1 MHIEPGVINAA
12 KVLAANAAAVA
23 TLAAYVPGLIRQ
35 PAEIVKVLLAAAF
48 FSVFMQ
54 AYHMPAGASE
64 LHFIGA
70 SFIYFIFGF
79 RPTLYGFALGLLLQG
94 VLFEPGDLVHL
105 GVNSLSLMVPLI
117 AAHAAFGRVCFAEG
131 EDKAKVSWRRI
142 AAFDAAYYTGVT
154 LMVGFWLSLGE
165 EPTPLADWV
174 TFAAAYAP
182 LVLIEPVFSWLA
194 LKGVERLPE
203 GAVRQHTAID
213 QLALA

>member
-23 TLAAYVPGLIRQ
+23 TLASFAPGLIRR
-35 PAEIVKVLLAAAF
+35 PTEIVKILLAAAF
-48 FSVFMQ
+48 FSLFMQ

-94 VLFEPGDLVHL
+94 VLFEPADLIHL

-117 AAHAAFGRVCFAEG
+117 AAHAAFGRRCFAEG
-131 EDKAKVSWRRI
+131 DGKATVNWPRI
-142 AAFDAAYYTGVT
+142 AAFDAVYYAGVT
-154 LMVGFWLSLGE
+154 LMVGFWLMLGE

-174 TFAAAYAP
+174 AFTVAYAP

-203 GAVRQHTAID
+203 GGVRQYTAID
-213 QLALA
+213 ELALA

>member
-35 PAEIVKVLLAAAF
+35 PAEIVKILLAAAF

-79 RPTLYGFALGLLLQG
+79 RPTLYGFAFGLLLQG

-117 AAHAAFGRVCFAEG
+117 AAHTAFGRVCFADG
-131 EDKAKVSWRRI
+131 DDKAKVNWRRI

-165 EPTPLADWV
+165 EPTPFADWV

-203 GAVRQHTAID
+203 GLIRQHTAID